1 MGYYFIHFLFLLV
14 QFESSKHN
22 HQPIMK
28 KMFDFLKNS
37 YISIRKYHENWL
49 IKTPKQ
55 KWQSIYNFGDFV
67 AKLVGVRVLSNMK
80 FNWLTPACGLMFLD
94 YLISVVY
101 TIYYYF
107 ERKQYL
113 KAIECTCIFGMVTVV
128 SDL

>member
-1 MGYYFIHFLFLLV
+1 MGYYFIHFFFLLV

-28 KMFDFLKNS
+28 NMFDCSNF

-113 KAIECTCIFGMVTVV
+113 KAIECTCIFGMVAVV